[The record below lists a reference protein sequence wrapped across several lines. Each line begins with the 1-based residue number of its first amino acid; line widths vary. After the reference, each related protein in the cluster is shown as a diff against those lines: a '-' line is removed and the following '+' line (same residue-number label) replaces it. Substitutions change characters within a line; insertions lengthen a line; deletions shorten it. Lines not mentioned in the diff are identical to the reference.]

1 MVRTFGYSVFLLF
14 VALCAVQLMGTASAD
29 DFPGQWSAGPLHAH
43 DQLPGAADGQ
53 PETDQG
59 EGELEELALSQ
70 GDAVPIIH
78 LARACILDSASCPRA
93 DFASDLFRPPALS

>member
-1 MVRTFGYSVFLLF
+1 MVRTFGYGVFLLF
-14 VALCAVQLMGTASAD
+14 VALCAVQLMGTAFAD
-29 DFPGQWSAGPLHAH
+29 DFPDQWFTGPLHAH

-59 EGELEELALSQ
+59 EPEELAFSQ
-70 GDAVPIIH
+70 GDAFRIIH
-78 LARACILDSASCPRA
+78 LARVYILDRASCPRT